1 MVSLTYQPDFQTME
15 EKLKDGKYRTV
26 DIFAN
31 DVRLIIENCKSYNPE
46 TTVFYKNAD
55 KIEEVFNDLMMKRPL

>member
-26 DIFAN
+26 DTFAN

>member
-46 TTVFYKNAD
+46 TTVYYKNAD

>member
-1 MVSLTYQPDFQTME
+1 ME

-46 TTVFYKNAD
+46 TTVYYKNAD

>member
-1 MVSLTYQPDFQTME
+1 MVSLTHQPDFQTME